1 MGEKLDEAEIVEI
14 DSDGDLPVED
24 VEDEDDDNDADEEDE
39 DDQIEEK
46 ESSIIASKYT
56 LSVIYTRAV
65 ELIQNIFYLSKIP
78 VQRLNV
84 RPARN
89 AVSTM
94 RTNLNAFA
102 FRNARAI
109 SLLKTR
115 KIF

>member
-24 VEDEDDDNDADEEDE
+24 VEDDDNDADEEDE